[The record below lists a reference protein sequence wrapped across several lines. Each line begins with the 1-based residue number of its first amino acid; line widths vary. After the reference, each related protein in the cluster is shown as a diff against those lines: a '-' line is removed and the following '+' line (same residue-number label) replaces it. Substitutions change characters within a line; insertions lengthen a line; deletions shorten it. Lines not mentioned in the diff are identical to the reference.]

1 MDQEFINELRLA
13 VVQSAENI
21 NNLFENFAQETL
33 KKVQEKIIDEAR
45 LGKNRCFYQVFTDF
59 TKSARFGS
67 GGEKVEVPL
76 SIFDFKAP
84 EKINVR
90 FAQILTTWAEGNQI
104 NISYRLERD
113 HSNRQYLSIS
123 LNWSELAKEMTK
135 TVVVDQESGCRNEMK
150 NSTVFDYD

>member
-1 MDQEFINELRLA
+1 MNQEFMNELRLA
-13 VVQSAENI
+13 IVQSAENI

-45 LGKNRCFYQVFTDF
+45 LGRKWCSYQVFTDF
-59 TKSARFGS
+59 TKPARFGS
-67 GGEKVEVPL
+67 GGEKMEVPL

-104 NISYRLERD
+104 NISYRLGRYPN
-113 HSNRQYLSIS
+113 NRQYLSIS
-123 LNWSELAKEMTK
+123 LDWSKLDKEMTK
-135 TVVVDQESGCRNEMK
+135 TVSDQESGCRDEMK